1 MPKHLP
7 LNVTEPQRQEL
18 TWHRDQAQQPYLRER
33 CAALLMI
40 AEGDSPAHVAR
51 ARLYKRREPDTL
63 YRWYYRYQ
71 QAGFSGLRM
80 QTGRGRKPAFSPS
93 VARRRRGQR
102 GAAASGA
109 S

>member
-1 MPKHLP
+1 MPKHLH
-7 LNVTEPQRQEL
+7 LHLTEPQRQEL
-18 TWHRDQAQQPYLRER
+18 IWHRDHAQQPYLRER

-40 AEGDSPAHVAR
+40 AQGDSPAHVAR
-51 ARLYKRREPDTL
+51 TRLYKRREPDTL

-71 QAGFSGLRM
+71 QAGVAGLRV
-80 QTGRGRKPAFSPS
+80 QPGRGRKPAFSPS
-93 VARRRRGQR
+93 VAHQRRGPR